1 MPGSGI
7 LWSLRFIRHCGWRT
21 GGYMALAIFDLD
33 NTLIAGDSDHLWGDF
48 LVEEGIVDGVHYK
61 ATNDRFYSD
70 YVNGR
75 LDIHAYLRFA
85 LKVLADHSVEML
97 YALRERFLAEKIEP
111 ILLPRAFT
119 LLDEHRQRGDTL
131 LIITAT
137 NDFVTMPIARRL
149 GITSLLATR
158 AAMRGGRYTGDV
170 AGLPCY
176 REGKVVRLQEWLEET
191 GHTLDGSSFYSDSH
205 NDLPLLETVARAVAV
220 DPDPVLEQ
228 AARERGWPI
237 TSLRG

>member
-7 LWSLRFIRHCGWRT
+7 LWSLRFTRHCGWRI
-21 GGYMALAIFDLD
+21 GGCMALAIFDLD

-48 LVEEGIVDGVHYK
+48 LVENGIVDGAHYK

-85 LKVLADHSVEML
+85 LKVLADHSVETL
-97 YALRERFLAEKIEP
+97 HALRERFLTEKIEP
-111 ILLPRAFT
+111 ILLPRAFD
-119 LLDEHRQRGDTL
+119 LLDEHRRRGDTL

-137 NDFVTMPIARRL
+137 NDFVTAPIALRL

-158 AAMRGGRYTGDV
+158 AAVQDGRYTGGV
-170 AGLPCY
+170 EGVPCY
-176 REGKVVRLQEWLEET
+176 REGKVIRLQEWLT
-191 GHTLDGSSFYSDSH
+191 GNGHTLDGSSFYSDSH
-205 NDLPLLETVARAVAV
+205 NDLPLLAAVARAVAV
-220 DPDPVLEQ
+220 DPDPVLER
-228 AARERGWPI
+228 AALERGWPI
-237 TSLRG
+237 MSLRG